1 MSPDDYDQ
9 KAAALDSFEIPLSP
23 FTKAVDLSDLKNA
36 NLAPPQ
42 WIIEGLMPRKHVTLL
57 GGHGGAGKSLLALTW
72 AAHIAH
78 GLDWGGLEISLGK
91 VLFVSLE
98 DDGDLIKYRLAKI
111 VEAFDIELGENLKVL
126 DGTDEGHS
134 LAAARLQDG
143 VRSMRRTPAMDR
155 LAEIASDYDVVM
167 IDNSSDGFAGNENDR
182 SEVRAFVKGMLGG
195 MAAKNNQAVLLL
207 AHIDKQAARGGA
219 VGNNYSGSTA
229 WHNSSRSRLAL
240 IVVDGCVE
248 LHQEKSNLGARMEV
262 PIRLTWFLEGLL
274 KPISMDRA
282 AQSAREELQ
291 LEEDADTLLGLIEVV
306 ISAGDD
312 ITAAQG
318 GARTTLHQL
327 KTYQE
332 FPDSFNKK
340 SGKARF
346 ERALTLLQREK
357 RIIKVREKDANRN
370 YKSRF
375 NLGKT

>member
-155 LAEIASDYDVVM
+155 LAEIASDYDLSL
-167 IDNSSDGFAGNENDR
+167 I
-182 SEVRAFVKGMLGG
+182 
-195 MAAKNNQAVLLL
+195 
-207 AHIDKQAARGGA
+207 HI
-219 VGNNYSGSTA
+219 
-229 WHNSSRSRLAL
+229 
-240 IVVDGCVE
+240 
-248 LHQEKSNLGARMEV
+248 
-262 PIRLTWFLEGLL
+262 
-274 KPISMDRA
+274 
-282 AQSAREELQ
+282 
-291 LEEDADTLLGLIEVV
+291 
-306 ISAGDD
+306 
-312 ITAAQG
+312 
-318 GARTTLHQL
+318 
-327 KTYQE
+327 
-332 FPDSFNKK
+332 
-340 SGKARF
+340 
-346 ERALTLLQREK
+346 
-357 RIIKVREKDANRN
+357 
-370 YKSRF
+370 
-375 NLGKT
+375 